1 MKLRVLAVLLAF
13 TIAAPVGAQQTAAQV
28 TDAQVGTYKAAAQQ
42 ACKDAGT
49 KQGDPAAKVEAFCGC
64 LLETLNK
71 NMTASEWRQA
81 YFFSQKKQVE
91 EESKIVSPHLAK
103 LAVCR
108 AEP

>member
-1 MKLRVLAVLLAF
+1 
-13 TIAAPVGAQQTAAQV
+13 
-28 TDAQVGTYKAAAQQ
+28 
-42 ACKDAGT
+42 
-49 KQGDPAAKVEAFCGC
+49 
-64 LLETLNK
+64 
-71 NMTASEWRQA
+71 MTASEWRQA